1 MLRIISFISSKLA
14 SANSLLFL
22 KRENRL
28 CTILV
33 VLSSLVRADNMVPI
47 NTLNGSLPSSHRRDS
62 RAVIL
67 GGLVQCS
74 ADSIFLRIF
83 LIETTKDYFHHHG
96 YKFDKIGIRSIYLQ
110 S

>member
-22 KRENRL
+22 KRKNKL

-33 VLSSLVRADNMVPI
+33 VLSSRVRADNMVPI
-47 NTLNGSLPSSHRRDS
+47 SILNGSLPSSDLRDS

-67 GGLVQCS
+67 GGLEAYSV
-74 ADSIFLRIF
+74 ASILPRIF
-83 LIETTKDYFHHHG
+83 LIGTTRDRLHIPG
-96 YKFDKIGIRSIYLQ
+96 YKFDK
-110 S
+110 